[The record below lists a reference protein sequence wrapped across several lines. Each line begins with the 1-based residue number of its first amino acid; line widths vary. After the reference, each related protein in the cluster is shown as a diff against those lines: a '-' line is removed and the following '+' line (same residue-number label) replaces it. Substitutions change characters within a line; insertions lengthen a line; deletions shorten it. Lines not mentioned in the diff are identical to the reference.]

1 MSPVMS
7 VSVFLALSAG
17 VATVV
22 AAMGKC
28 PLWVS
33 NILLALFAMLQVLPK

>member
-1 MSPVMS
+1 MLTVTLIL
-7 VSVFLALSAG
+7 VVGALIA
-17 VATVV
+17 AIV

-33 NILLALFAMLQVLPK
+33 VILLCIVEAVQVIPVK